1 MGVMCD
7 SVYIASEVLQAKN
20 RCLQLYNA
28 IREYKTPIVPGVDT
42 FNERM
47 QTRML
52 ILRIQ
57 YFKILCSCDY
67 FCQHMSCAS
76 FY

>member
-28 IREYKTPIVPGVDT
+28 IRQYKTPIVPGVDT

-47 QTRML
+47 QARML
-52 ILRIQ
+52 ILR
-57 YFKILCSCDY
+57 
-67 FCQHMSCAS
+67 AS
-76 FY
+76 FD